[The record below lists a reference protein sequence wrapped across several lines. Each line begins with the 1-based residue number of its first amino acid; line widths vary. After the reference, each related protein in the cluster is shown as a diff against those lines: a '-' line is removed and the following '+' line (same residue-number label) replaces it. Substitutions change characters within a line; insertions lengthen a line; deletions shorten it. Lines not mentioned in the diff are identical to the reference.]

1 MARIPKY
8 NRLTGQE
15 YKPPKGKPRFPSLIE
30 LALGRTGYTRKVR
43 TSPTQM
49 PKWVYNTK
57 TKKMEK
63 KGTYTFIPDKKYY
76 YYPEFPMR
84 GRVDKYWRGETLHPD
99 AEFISKAGLESK
111 QEPSSWHTSEP
122 IEASGYTVRSSKGD
136 MGTQV
141 TNPGVIRS
149 ITADEIYKIDPV
161 WAKENQIGMDMGH
174 VNLPAHIREGTRIE
188 MIASIIVRLRKMG
201 LTKSEIFST
210 VKQIMSKK
218 KASGE
223 RDWKWFNQG
232 GVVDLKKKKDE
243 EDWNDLKDR
252 VPWLYPD
259 DVPWH
264 WNMYPPKKK
273 YYDV

>member
-1 MARIPKY
+1 
-8 NRLTGQE
+8 
-15 YKPPKGKPRFPSLIE
+15 
-30 LALGRTGYTRKVR
+30 
-43 TSPTQM
+43 
-49 PKWVYNTK
+49 
-57 TKKMEK
+57 MEK

-84 GRVDKYWRGETLHPD
+84 GRVNKYWRGETLHP
-99 AEFISKAGLESK
+99 EEGFISKAGLESK
-111 QEPSSWHTSEP
+111 QEPGSWHSPEP
-122 IEASGYTVRSSKGD
+122 IEASDYVVRGSKGD
-136 MGTQV
+136 MGAQV

-149 ITADEIYKIDPV
+149 ITADEVYKIDPV
-161 WAKENQIGMDMGH
+161 WAKENFIGEPMGN
-174 VNLPAHIREGTRIE
+174 VNFPKHIRQQAKIE
-188 MIASIIVRLRKMG
+188 MIASLIVRLRKMG
-201 LTKSEIFST
+201 LTKSDIFRT

-223 RDWKWFNQG
+223 KDWKWFNSG
-232 GVVDLKKKKDE
+232 GIVDLKKKKDE

-264 WNMYPPKKK
+264 WNMYPLTKKK